1 MAAPDRGLRHRGQEA
16 RYRQAGLRFQ
26 HGGQH
31 LVQTGLAVI
40 EQDARHMAVCAEVL
54 KAFDLGRQRHA
65 VPLGC
70 TTSSTGRPSVSASS
84 QALARVLVRLT
95 IIKAHSA
102 LAHGGTMP
110 GGIAGKNGP
119 HHIPVGKKQIQ
130 IVAVHLQSRAVE
142 HGVDVVRPAFER
154 TGVGPALFFSAAS
167 TAQATV
173 VLPLPEEGAAMR
185 NCIICVY
192 P

>member
-1 MAAPDRGLRHRGQEA
+1 
-16 RYRQAGLRFQ
+16 
-26 HGGQH
+26 
-31 LVQTGLAVI
+31 
-40 EQDARHMAVCAEVL
+40 
-54 KAFDLGRQRHA
+54 
-65 VPLGC
+65 
-70 TTSSTGRPSVSASS
+70 
-84 QALARVLVRLT
+84 
-95 IIKAHSA
+95 
-102 LAHGGTMP
+102 MP

-119 HHIPVGKKQIQ
+119 HHIPVRKKQIQ

-154 TGVGPALFFSAAS
+154 TGSAPRFFSAAS

-192 P
+192 L

>member
-1 MAAPDRGLRHRGQEA
+1 MAGGAEAVESLQLCGQ
-16 RYRQAGLRFQ
+16 RQALTFRLHHQQ
-26 HGGQH
+26 HRQAQRIRQFPSAGTGGQ
-31 LVQTGLAVI
+31 A
-40 EQDARHMAVCAEVL
+40 
-54 KAFDLGRQRHA
+54 
-65 VPLGC
+65 
-70 TTSSTGRPSVSASS
+70 
-84 QALARVLVRLT
+84 LT

-154 TGVGPALFFSAAS
+154 TWGRPRAFFSAAS